1 MKSNL
6 KLLIVDDVHES
17 LMDRLTNMSID
28 YSYQPD
34 IEIASIP
41 SILQSY
47 TGIVV
52 RSKIQLNSQFLSN
65 QPQLKLIARAG
76 SGMDNIDLKF
86 AVENG
91 IACINAPEANANA
104 VGELAVGLLLSLNR
118 RIVKSNRE
126 VNKLV
131 WDREGN
137 RGLELSNAI
146 VGIIGFGNT
155 GSSVAHKLSGFGCQI
170 MAYDKYKTG
179 YGTNQIKESS
189 LEDVMSESDIIS
201 FHIPLTFETEKWI
214 SDEWISKTW

>member
-131 WDREGN
+131 WDREG
-137 RGLELSNAI
+137 E
-146 VGIIGFGNT
+146 
-155 GSSVAHKLSGFGCQI
+155 
-170 MAYDKYKTG
+170 
-179 YGTNQIKESS
+179 
-189 LEDVMSESDIIS
+189 
-201 FHIPLTFETEKWI
+201 
-214 SDEWISKTW
+214 